1 MATTT
6 HGPAM
11 LSWSERARSAGTR
24 RLGGWAGVVGPV
36 AFTASYI
43 LHGWARR
50 EEYDWVAE
58 PVSALEGG
66 ETGWVQQAT
75 FVVLGVCMI
84 LFTLGLR
91 AALPPTRLGNVTTL
105 VMLWNGGGLF
115 MAALF
120 PLREDAQGVTYD
132 PGGHT
137 VNGFIFFASVWIGLL
152 LASRWLASD
161 PRWRRLSPLVLG
173 AGTACA
179 LGFFTMGLLALPDDA
194 PLHPVLGLVQ
204 RIVVTTW
211 LATVV
216 VLSIQL
222 LREPRR
228 A

>member
-1 MATTT
+1 MATTAQ
-6 HGPAM
+6 GPAP
-11 LSWSERARSAGTR
+11 LPWPARIRSAGLR
-24 RLGGWAGVVGPV
+24 RVGGWAGIVGPV
-36 AFTASYI
+36 SFTASY
-43 LHGWARR
+43 LVHGWARR

-66 ETGWVQQAT
+66 DSGWVQQAT
-75 FVVLGVCMI
+75 FVTLGICMI
-84 LFTLGLR
+84 LYTLGLR
-91 AALPPTRLGNVTTL
+91 AALPPTRLGKLTTL

-120 PLREDAQGVTYD
+120 PLREDAEGVTYD

-161 PRWRRLSPLVLG
+161 PQWRPLSPLVLG
-173 AGTACA
+173 AGIACT
-179 LGFFTMGLLALPDDA
+179 LGFFTMGLLALPEDA
-194 PLHPVLGLVQ
+194 PLHDIVGVVQ
-204 RIVVTTW
+204 RTVVTIW

-216 VLSIQL
+216 VLSVQL

-228 A
+228 G